1 MQPLGDW
8 GRRWLL
14 RNMVV
19 WGGKEVS
26 AYRGVGVSPEPEE
39 MFLTQMGR
47 GVAMRRADCIARKC
61 ESCKQLPLQN
71 ASARIWRLNER
82 AGG

>member
-1 MQPLGDW
+1 MPYVDADGQQPDG
-8 GRRWLL
+8 LL

-26 AYRGVGVSPEPEE
+26 AYRGVGVGPEPEE

-47 GVAMRRADCIARKC
+47 VA
-61 ESCKQLPLQN
+61 
-71 ASARIWRLNER
+71 RLVMDFFR
-82 AGG
+82 GT